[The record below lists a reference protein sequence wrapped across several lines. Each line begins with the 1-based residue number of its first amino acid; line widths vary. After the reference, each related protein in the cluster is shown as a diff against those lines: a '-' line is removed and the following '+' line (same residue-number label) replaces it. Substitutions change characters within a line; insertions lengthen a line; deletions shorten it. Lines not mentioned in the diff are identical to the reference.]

1 MTNSFTLL
9 GELFDEEGLPWRSCP
24 QFCFL
29 LQWRHNA
36 CHGVPNHRYLNC
48 LLTRLFRPRL
58 NKHLSSASLVFVRGN
73 HRWPVQ
79 SRRKGPVTRKMLPS
93 SCVSG
98 NSVAR
103 RFPHTEIRWC
113 KALTVCV
120 FCTHT
125 LSSSHKDWPI
135 RSVEWQFM
143 WHLFN
148 GAGPL
153 YTERTGDLPQD
164 LVKSRSRD
172 IRV

>member
-98 NSVAR
+98 NSVSEAIS
-103 RFPHTEIRWC
+103 PHRMSLMQSSDRLCILYPYPELISQR
-113 KALTVCV
+113 LTDKISWVTIHV
-120 FCTHT
+120 TSF
-125 LSSSHKDWPI
+125 
-135 RSVEWQFM
+135 
-143 WHLFN
+143 
-148 GAGPL
+148 
-153 YTERTGDLPQD
+153 
-164 LVKSRSRD
+164 
-172 IRV
+172 